1 MSFRP
6 VKVSA
11 RAAVG
16 VRMGYSTHRQ
26 KGKNKGNGVHLA
38 FSIHPDLV
46 RALKAK
52 EGDVLRLDLD
62 TGAGLARLLPVGSL
76 SPAAKRLHLEVSGRG
91 DWSISH
97 NGEVAEAF
105 PLVAGMTE
113 LSGAHVSSEDGL
125 IFDLPKAE
133 KEVQA

>member
-11 RAAVG
+11 RAAIG

-26 KGKNKGNGVHLA
+26 KGKNKGNCVHLA

-52 EGDVLRLDLD
+52 DGDVLRLDLD
-62 TGAGLARLLPVGSL
+62 MKAGMARLLPVGSL
-76 SPAAKRLHLEVSGRG
+76 SPAAKRLHVEVSGRG
-91 DWSISH
+91 DWSISY

-105 PLVAGMTE
+105 PLVPGMTE
-113 LSGAHVSSEDGL
+113 LSGAHVSAEEGL
-125 IFDLPKAE
+125 IYELPKAE

>member
-26 KGKNKGNGVHLA
+26 KGETKKTAVYLA

-62 TGAGLARLLPVGSL
+62 MKAGMARLLPVGSL
-76 SPAAKRLHLEVSGRG
+76 SPAAKRLHLGTSGRG

-113 LSGAHVSSEDGL
+113 LSGPHVSTEDGL
-125 IFDLPKAE
+125 IFELPKAE
-133 KEVQA
+133 EEVQA

>member
-16 VRMGYSTHRQ
+16 VRMGYSTRRQ
-26 KGKNKGNGVHLA
+26 KGKDKGNSVHLT
-38 FSIHPDLV
+38 FSICPDLV

-62 TGAGLARLLPVGSL
+62 MRAGMARLLPVGSL
-76 SPAAKRLHLEVSGRG
+76 SPAARRLHVESSGRG
-91 DWSISH
+91 DWSISY
-97 NGEVAEAF
+97 NGDVAEAF
-105 PLVAGMTE
+105 PLVEGMTE
-113 LSGAHVSSEDGL
+113 LIGPHVSSEEGL
-125 IFDLPKAE
+125 IFDLPVAAKAE
-133 KEVQA
+133 G